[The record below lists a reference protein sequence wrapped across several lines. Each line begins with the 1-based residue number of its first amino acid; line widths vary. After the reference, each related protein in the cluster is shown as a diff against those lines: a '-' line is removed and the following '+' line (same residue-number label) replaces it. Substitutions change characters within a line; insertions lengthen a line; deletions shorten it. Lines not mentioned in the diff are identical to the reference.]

1 MTKSMAFFVFKYS
14 EIYIPKEIQ
23 CMVVKYL
30 RTTMTEVRLENK
42 EIFISMIAM
51 SKSDIT
57 FEYID
62 KYIDWD
68 WFWLTCNPYLTL
80 DIIKKYIDR
89 PWDWGY
95 LSDLKIVTPEF
106 VSTYPNKS
114 WNWRWLSNSPEIIPV
129 VNDHPDWNWDWKQ
142 LSKNKNAEFICSDK
156 LIRKRISLGSIKND
170 MDKPCY
176 LPYSPNLTI
185 EFINDNLDLCWEI
198 IMKSGKYKLASAFAK
213 K

>member
-1 MTKSMAFFVFKYS
+1 MQKQIEYVVSTYNFNWNLIRMHCSKQISTEYLVKHADRKLAKHYVTFTKTAFSYEKFA
-14 EIYIPKEIQ
+14 IG
-23 CMVVKYL
+23 
-30 RTTMTEVRLENK
+30 
-42 EIFISMIAM
+42 
-51 SKSDIT
+51 
-57 FEYID
+57 
-62 KYIDWD
+62 
-68 WFWLTCNPYLTL
+68 
-80 DIIKKYIDR
+80 IIKKFPDLDW
-89 PWDWGY
+89 PWERVSEKDVSEIFDLVGDKLNMKQILKGY
-95 LSDLKIVTPEF
+95 EVQLDFIEKHI
-106 VSTYPNKS
+106 
-114 WNWRWLSNSPEIIPV
+114 
-129 VNDHPDWNWDWKQ
+129 DWNWDWKQ